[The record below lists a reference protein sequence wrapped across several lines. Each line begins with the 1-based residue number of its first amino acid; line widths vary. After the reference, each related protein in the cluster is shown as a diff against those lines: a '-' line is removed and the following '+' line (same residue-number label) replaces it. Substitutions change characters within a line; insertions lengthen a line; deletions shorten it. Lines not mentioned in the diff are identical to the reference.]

1 MNILYLCDEYPPG
14 RHGGIGT
21 AVQMLARELVKQGHH
36 VVVAGFYDWGYGGDD
51 EFDDNGVK
59 VYRFRRV
66 LASAMFARQDKLLIM
81 GMYKLLRLSGLFQ
94 WDIKRS
100 LERYKDF
107 IETLI
112 ARHSVDIIEM
122 PDYNDYIR
130 FCKQAISFPKM
141 SVPVVV
147 KLHGSLTYIGRN
159 NGQAVPD
166 YVTENERQILLQADA
181 VCAVSKYR
189 ADKAIEFGEYNGKI
203 DVVYNGINL
212 QDIKSD
218 QPLTVRKNRVVY
230 TGALSENKGIFNLA
244 RAWNIVNS
252 RFPDA
257 RLIVLGKGPVK
268 RVSALIDA
276 QYHKNVEFHGHVD
289 RHTLLDTLK
298 SSTIAVFPSLTESFA
313 LAPMEAMM
321 CGTAV
326 VYTTRSSGPELI
338 SHNEN
343 GLLADPT
350 NIDEI
355 ADSICYL
362 YQNQDICSKIALAG
376 KERIISEFDISV
388 VAKKNIAYYK
398 SVIEKKK

>member
-21 AVQMLARELVKQGHH
+21 VVQMLAKELVQQGHN

-66 LASAMFARQDKLLIM
+66 LASGMFARQDKLLIR
-81 GMYKLLRLSGLFQ
+81 GIYKLLRRSGVFQ
-94 WDIKRS
+94 WDIKHS
-100 LERYKDF
+100 LGRYKDF
-107 IETLI
+107 LEALI
-112 ARHSVDIIEM
+112 TRHSIDIIEM

-130 FCKQAISFPKM
+130 FCKQTVPFPKM

-159 NGQAVPD
+159 NGQAVPG
-166 YVTENERQILLQADA
+166 YVAATERQILQQADA

-189 ADKAIEFGEYNGKI
+189 AEKAIEFGEYNGRI
-203 DVVYNGINL
+203 DVVYNGINV
-212 QDIKSD
+212 QDIEPG
-218 QPLTVRKNRVVY
+218 QPSSARINRVVY

-257 RLIVLGKGPVK
+257 RLIILGKGPVD
-268 RVSALIDA
+268 RVRTLIDPR
-276 QYHKNVEFHGHVD
+276 YHKNVDFRGHVD
-289 RHTLLDTLK
+289 RHTLLNTLK

-343 GLLADPT
+343 GILADPT
-350 NIDEI
+350 DVGNI

-362 YQNQDICSKIALAG
+362 YQNQDICSKIAQAG
-376 KERIISEFDISV
+376 KERIISEFDITV

-398 SVIEKKK
+398 SVVEKKK